1 MQIKFFEVRDR
12 CTHIS
17 AFGILISAEDGPIA
31 RRAGYGQ
38 PCVLF
43 GKLEGGIAT
52 PDCYD
57 QGGARTMRVAHDY
70 IERNWD
76 DHLSGDVIDVEF
88 ILGETPT
95 KKVSEHV

>member
-1 MQIKFFEVRDR
+1 MQVKLFEVRDCGTR
-12 CTHIS
+12 IS
-17 AFGILISAEDGPIA
+17 AFGMRVSSTDGPIA

-43 GKLEGGIAT
+43 GRLAGGHAS

-57 QGGARTMRVAHDY
+57 QGAARTMRIAHDY
-70 IERNWD
+70 VESNWD
-76 DHLSGDVIDVEF
+76 DHISGDVIDVEF

-95 KKVSEHV
+95 KKVSEL